1 MPPLLRSLLAL
12 GSLLVGLAACE
23 GFEPLDG
30 PITGSDLKPGPGLL
44 TGPAGELVIR
54 GGGGGAP

>member
-1 MPPLLRSLLAL
+1 MPPLLRFLLAL

-30 PITGSDLKPGPGLL
+30 PISGSDLKPGPGLL

-54 GGGGGAP
+54 GGGGAP